1 MDSTKTIYIAKARE
15 DSRLKKFQVILQKNN
30 ATEGVNHNFFYTSC
44 MTYIWNILYVASG
57 ILLLPVLLWQRFVG
71 GKRRAGWGAKL
82 LGNVTLPNAQRPAPN
97 ARFWLHAVSVGEVN
111 LLAPLVKLI
120 EHEQPNW
127 QLYLTVGTVTGYELA
142 QKKYPHVTLSY
153 APLDFS
159 WAVARAIERIQPD
172 LVVLVELEVWPNL
185 IAGVTQ
191 RGIPLAVV
199 NGRLSERSFRGYRR
213 FRWLLGSTFQRLS
226 LVAAQTEEYAE
237 RFRAMGTGNVTVT
250 GSLKFDNAPSDRT
263 LPAIQRLREWAGWTE
278 QEKIF
283 VAGSTGEPEEALALD
298 AYSTLRVE
306 HPELR
311 LVIVPRHPERFDEVA
326 RLIEARGFL
335 CQRRST
341 STGVLTSAAQ
351 NGTVILVDVIGE
363 LGHWWGTA
371 DIGFVGGSL
380 NDRGGQNMIE
390 PAAYGVAT
398 CFGPN
403 TRNFR
408 DIVALLLAADAA
420 VVVPNGAGL
429 AEFVRRCLVE
439 DRRARELGE
448 RAAAFAK
455 TQQGA
460 TARTLEHISLNC
472 SCSRI

>member
-1 MDSTKTIYIAKARE
+1 
-15 DSRLKKFQVILQKNN
+15 
-30 ATEGVNHNFFYTSC
+30 
-44 MTYIWNILYVASG
+44 MTYFFNLLYVVAG

-71 GKRRAGWGAKL
+71 GKRRAGWSPKL
-82 LGNVTLPNAQRPAPN
+82 LGNVTVPNSNNRDNSNYIRGLTSPAQAGVNPSQRI
-97 ARFWLHAVSVGEVN
+97 WLHAVSVGEVN

-120 EHEQPNW
+120 EREQPGW

-142 QKKYPHVTLSY
+142 QKKYPLLALSY

-159 WAVARAIERIQPD
+159 WAVSRAIKRIQPD

-191 RGIPLAVV
+191 RGIPLAVI
-199 NGRLSERSFRGYRR
+199 NGRLSERSFRGYQR
-213 FRWLLGSTFQRLS
+213 FGWLLGGTFRRLS

-237 RFRAMGTGNVTVT
+237 RFRALGAKHVTVT
-250 GSLKFDNAPSDRT
+250 GSLKFDNAPNDRT
-263 LPAIQRLREWAGWTE
+263 LPAIQRLREWAGWNGTE
-278 QEKIF
+278 TIF
-283 VAGSTGEPEEALALD
+283 VAGSTGEPEEAFALEMY
-298 AYSTLRVE
+298 AALRE
-306 HPELR
+306 EYPELR
-311 LVIVPRHPERFDEVA
+311 LAIVPRHPERFDEVA
-326 RLIEARGFL
+326 RIIEARGFT
-335 CQRRST
+335 CQRRSLPSLSPLAPSPLAPESSPPIPNPESPT
-341 STGVLTSAAQ
+341 P
-351 NGTVILVDVIGE
+351 VILVDVIGE

-371 DIGFVGGSL
+371 TIGFVGGSL

-420 VVVPNGAGL
+420 AVVPDGAGL
-429 AEFVRRCLVE
+429 TAFVKRCLE
-439 DRRARELGE
+439 EPAWATALGE

-460 TARTLEHISLNC
+460 TARTLEKLHRVRS
-472 SCSRI
+472 S

>member
-1 MDSTKTIYIAKARE
+1 
-15 DSRLKKFQVILQKNN
+15 
-30 ATEGVNHNFFYTSC
+30 
-44 MTYIWNILYVASG
+44 MTYFWNLLYVVAG
-57 ILLLPVLLWQRFVG
+57 ILLLPVLLWQRFVR
-71 GKRRAGWGAKL
+71 GKRRGGWSAKL
-82 LGNVTLPNAQRPAPN
+82 LGNVTLPPGNSDDNLHFSRGLTSPAQVHANPAQRL
-97 ARFWLHAVSVGEVN
+97 WLHAVSVGEVN

-120 EHEQPNW
+120 ELEQPQW

-185 IAGVTQ
+185 IAGVTKP
-191 RGIPLAVV
+191 GIPLAVI

-237 RFRAMGTGNVTVT
+237 RFRALGSSNVSVT

-263 LPAIQRLREWAGWTE
+263 LPAIQHLRAWAGWNGGET
-278 QEKIF
+278 IF

-298 AYSTLRVE
+298 TYATLREE
-306 HPELR
+306 HPKLR

-326 RLIEARGFL
+326 RLIEARKYV

-341 STGVLTSAAQ
+341 TGTGGLTSAAQ
-351 NGTVILVDVIGE
+351 DAVILVDVIGE

-420 VVVPNGAGL
+420 VVVPDGPGL
-429 AEFVRRCLVE
+429 TEFVQRCLA
-439 DRRARELGE
+439 DRRWASQLGE

-455 TQQGA
+455 SQQGA
-460 TARTLEHISLNC
+460 TTRTLSSLRELVQN
-472 SCSRI
+472 SPRG

>member
-1 MDSTKTIYIAKARE
+1 
-15 DSRLKKFQVILQKNN
+15 
-30 ATEGVNHNFFYTSC
+30 
-44 MTYIWNILYVASG
+44 MTYLWNLLYVAAG

-71 GKRRAGWGAKL
+71 GKRRAGWSAKL
-82 LGNVTLPNAQRPAPN
+82 LGNVTIPAVSNLAPPNTQSPTPNSAQRL
-97 ARFWLHAVSVGEVN
+97 WLHAVSVGEVN

-120 EHEQPNW
+120 EREQPQW
-127 QLYLTVGTVTGYELA
+127 ELYLTAGTVTGYELA
-142 QKKYPHVTLSY
+142 QKKYPNLTLSY

-159 WAVARAIERIQPD
+159 WAVARTIKRIQPD

-185 IAGVTQ
+185 IAGVTK
-191 RGIPLAVV
+191 RGIPLAVI
-199 NGRLSERSFRGYRR
+199 NGRLSERSFRGYKR
-213 FRWLLGSTFQRLS
+213 FAWLLGGTFRRLS

-237 RFRAMGTGNVTVT
+237 RFRTLGAPNAIVT

-263 LPAIQRLREWAGWTE
+263 MPAITALRAWAGWNGGET
-278 QEKIF
+278 IF
-283 VAGSTGEPEEALALD
+283 VAGSTGEPEESLALD
-298 AYSTLRVE
+298 SYAALRADY
-306 HPELR
+306 PNLR
-311 LVIVPRHPERFDEVA
+311 LAIVPRHPERFEEVA
-326 RLIEARGFL
+326 RLIQARGFT
-335 CQRRST
+335 CQRRSD
-341 STGVLTSAAQ
+341 SAPPTPSAQ
-351 NGTVILVDVIGE
+351 RPAPIILVDVIGE

-420 VVVPNGAGL
+420 VVVPDGEGL
-429 AEFVRRCLVE
+429 TTFVHRCLVE
-439 DRRARELGE
+439 PDWAQALGE

-460 TARTLEHISLNC
+460 TARTLQQLVSLDK
-472 SCSRI
+472 